1 MIEYRKISRGGR
13 RFWKRDWSGSGGGS
27 GWCWGASAWGRSR
40 GDDPREA
47 RSRDRHLTASD
58 RWACWRW
65 RCFSGPCCSSAPL
78 ELEFRPLFLLLPWID
93 SLNPSS
99 KRTVFSFFLGF
110 VRSVVQFE
118 GVKERVR
125 FLRNERE
132 REFELL
138 ENGDR
143 FATNEL
149 LATAIS
155 GWVFNWVLMPIC
167 FFY

>member
-40 GDDPREA
+40 GDDQREA

-78 ELEFRPLFLLLPWID
+78 ELGFRPLFLLLPWID

-99 KRTVFSFFLGF
+99 FFLSWFCEECGS
-110 VRSVVQFE
+110 VWRSE
-118 GVKERVR
+118 GESEVLKKWEGERVWIIGKR
-125 FLRNERE
+125 WPFCYEWIIG
-132 REFELL
+132 
-138 ENGDR
+138 NGY
-143 FATNEL
+143 FWL
-149 LATAIS
+149 
-155 GWVFNWVLMPIC
+155 GF
-167 FFY
+167 